1 MVKVIILIFSAEVK
15 GVPALFD
22 KKVFG
27 PTRRHGEIGPILAH
41 PDCLMPV
48 RLI

>member
-1 MVKVIILIFSAEVK
+1 MMQVIILVFSAEVK
-15 GVPALFD
+15 GLLALFD

-27 PTRRHGEIGPILAH
+27 PTRRHGEIDPILAH
-41 PDCLMPV
+41 PDCQMSV